1 MKGIITIAGYGTRFL
16 PASKAV
22 PKEMFP
28 IAGVP
33 LIQYHVESLVAA
45 GITEIIVV
53 VRGGSEVVQ
62 DHFAPAPDLE
72 QHLERSGKTAMLEQV
87 RRLSQMADIV
97 FVRQPETLP
106 YGNASPALAAR
117 PWLTSG
123 EPFYYM
129 FGDDIIIGD
138 VPVPRQLLSAFEEFD
153 PVAVLATQRVPDEE
167 THLYGCIEL
176 KPGSV
181 NEMARIV
188 EKPAPGTAPSNW
200 VQIGH
205 FVFTPELFDVLQGT
219 ELGRGGELW
228 LADAVDRL
236 AADSS
241 VIVQPIEGLWMAA
254 GDPLRQLKAC
264 IEMSLR
270 RDDMRDELIEY
281 LRSLEL

>member
-28 IAGVP
+28 IAGIP

-45 GITEIIVV
+45 GITEVIVV
-53 VRGGSEVVQ
+53 VRDGSEVVQ
-62 DHFAPAPDLE
+62 RHFAPAPGLE
-72 QHLERSGKTAMLEQV
+72 HHLESAGKAALLEQV
-87 RRLSQMADIV
+87 QRVSRMADIV
-97 FVRQPETLP
+97 CVRQSETLP

-117 PWLTSG
+117 PWLTPG

-129 FGDDIIIGD
+129 FGDDIIVGD
-138 VPVPRQLLSAFEEFD
+138 VPVPQQLLGAFDEFQ
-153 PVAVLATQRVPDEE
+153 PTAVLATQRVPDEE
-167 THLYGCIEL
+167 THLYGCVDL
-176 KPGSV
+176 KPGSD

-188 EKPAPGTAPSNW
+188 EKPEPGTAPSNW

-205 FVFTPELFDVLQGT
+205 FVFTPELFDVLQGS

-228 LADAVDRL
+228 LADAVGRL
-236 AADSS
+236 AARSS

-254 GDPLRQLKAC
+254 GDPLRHLKAC
-264 IEMSLR
+264 IEMGLR

-281 LRSLEL
+281 LHSLKV